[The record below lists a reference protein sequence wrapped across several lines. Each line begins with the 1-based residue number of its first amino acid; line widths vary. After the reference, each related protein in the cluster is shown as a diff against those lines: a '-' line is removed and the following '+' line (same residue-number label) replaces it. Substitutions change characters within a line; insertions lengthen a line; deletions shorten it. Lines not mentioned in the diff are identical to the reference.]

1 MFVKKTKIGSG
12 EKDKDTES
20 NYETCSNFLNN
31 EHEQMLEDHMK
42 DIGTVNKS
50 ESSNGIREES
60 ENESPVMIEEFS
72 DSDLEESNEKNSLRD
87 QN

>member
-1 MFVKKTKIGSG
+1 MKKTKVGSAEF
-12 EKDKDTES
+12 EKDTDS

-50 ESSNGIREES
+50 ESSNGIQEES
-60 ENESPVMIEEFS
+60 EDEAPMVEEYS
-72 DSDLEESNEKNSLRD
+72 DSDLEQAD
-87 QN
+87 